1 MKGIRQARM
10 KCDLLEFFRKKN
22 KSSDSMRVSKDH
34 RETDHREADN
44 RDSAETVAMKI
55 IVTLF
60 ILSFIPILCV
70 GMYTHPTG
78 DDYWYGKWIMKAW
91 REQHSIFACIGA
103 AFTTIKEFYYTWQG
117 TWYSIFLF
125 CFNPEMFVK
134 GGYKIVPVL
143 AIGLLG
149 GGFFLVMYQS
159 MVKILKLSKEVLWVC
174 FCVLLFQMLQYMPR
188 TTSGIYWFNGVM
200 HYNANTFT
208 AMVAIGMMI
217 LYLREGKK
225 YAYILVLVS
234 MFLIGGGNYQ
244 AALMPLLFW
253 GFLVLGTFF
262 YVEKGTT
269 LKDRIFHMI
278 HAKRVWPLG
287 VGVLLELPGV
297 AISGLAP
304 GNSLRSEEYEVSL
317 KWALQSV
324 YYSID
329 RGIYLVRDDF
339 YAKYPA
345 MLLFIVML
353 AVFLW
358 FAMWKVQDKIT
369 FRFPVPV
376 LFVLYMC
383 GIYWAMYTPGI
394 FSKADVSGGVPDTIQ
409 QIFLLTS
416 LANVIYVIGYVQRV
430 LREHVR
436 EEKLKT
442 AWWGPGCYGSSPA
455 EGTDKATVST
465 VRSKDIIMLT
475 ATAGMIFAGILG
487 YHQST
492 DKLCVDLVESG
503 HAKVYDMVRKEQIRI
518 LEDETVTDAYIPEL
532 FDFDYYPICHIQAS
546 TDPDYRLNYDIAV
559 YYDKDSVTAYDF
571 REWFEE
577 EKNSNN

>member
-1 MKGIRQARM
+1 MRKQNETSILNESLNRTGEEFLKETPKGIAGKQ
-10 KCDLLEFFRKKN
+10 
-22 KSSDSMRVSKDH
+22 
-34 RETDHREADN
+34 REGIRSRYST
-44 RDSAETVAMKI
+44 ETVAMKI

-60 ILSFIPILCV
+60 IMSLIPILCV

-78 DDYWYGKWIMKAW
+78 DDYWYGKWVMKAW

-103 AFTTIKEFYYTWQG
+103 ALSTIKEFYYTWQG

-125 CFNPEMFVK
+125 CFNPEMFVE

-143 AIGLLG
+143 AVGLLG

-159 MVKILKLSKEVLWVC
+159 MVKTLKLSKEVLWVC

-217 LYLREGKK
+217 LYLREGRK
-225 YAYILVLVS
+225 YAYILVLIS

-253 GFLVLGTFF
+253 GFLVLGSFF
-262 YVEKGTT
+262 HVEKGTK
-269 LKDRIFHMI
+269 LKDRILYMI
-278 HAKRVWPLG
+278 RAKRVWLLG
-287 VGVLLELPGV
+287 ICVLLELPGV

-304 GNSLRSEEYEVSL
+304 GNSMRSDELDLGL

-339 YAKYPA
+339 YAKHPA

-358 FAMWKVQDKIT
+358 LAMWKIQDQVK
-369 FRFPVPV
+369 FRFPVPA
-376 LFVLYMC
+376 LFILYMC

-394 FSKADVSGGVPDTIQ
+394 FSKSDVSGGVPDTIQ
-409 QIFLLTS
+409 QIFLITS

-430 LREHVR
+430 LKEHVK
-436 EEKLKT
+436 EDTLKI
-442 AWWGPGCYGSSPA
+442 AWWGPGINNSSLD
-455 EGTDKATVST
+455 EST
-465 VRSKDIIMLT
+465 NKKTLAGNKDIIMLV
-475 ATAGMIFAGILG
+475 ATAGIIFAGILG

-518 LEDETVTDAYIPEL
+518 LEDETVRDARIPEL
-532 FDFDYYPICHIQAS
+532 FGYDYYPICHLQAT
-546 TDPDYRLNYDIAV
+546 TDPDYQLNYDISV
-559 YYDKDSVTAYDF
+559 YYGKDSVIAYDF
-571 REWFEE
+571 REWFEVEGFMDLLE
-577 EKNSNN
+577 E